1 MLRYVLCVLVI
12 IVVQALS
19 AGDAAPLPTAI
30 HHIIGLCYPERV
42 DDLKVAFK
50 ERADVTL
57 VSVDY
62 ERAEATLA
70 YDPKRVSAD
79 SLRGIGGNK
88 GFEVVP
94 RSTVPADQLIRIG
107 IAVVGL
113 DCKGCA
119 LGTYNAIARIEGVE
133 QATVSYKE
141 GNVSVLID
149 PARTNQGALE
159 DALKKANVTL
169 AGKSDP
175 GK

>member
-1 MLRYVLCVLVI
+1 MKRSIFGMLLLI
-12 IVVQALS
+12 AVQVLS
-19 AGDAAPLPTAI
+19 AGDAPPLPTVVHRI
-30 HHIIGLCYPERV
+30 VGLCYPERV
-42 DDLKVAFK
+42 DDLKAAFK
-50 ERADVTL
+50 ERNDVTL

-88 GFEVVP
+88 GFEVMP
-94 RSTVPADQLIRIG
+94 RSTVPADQLTRIA

-133 QATVSYKE
+133 QATVSYKD
-141 GNVSVLID
+141 GKISVLID
-149 PARTNQGALE
+149 PARTNQAALE

-169 AGKSDP
+169 AGK
-175 GK
+175 